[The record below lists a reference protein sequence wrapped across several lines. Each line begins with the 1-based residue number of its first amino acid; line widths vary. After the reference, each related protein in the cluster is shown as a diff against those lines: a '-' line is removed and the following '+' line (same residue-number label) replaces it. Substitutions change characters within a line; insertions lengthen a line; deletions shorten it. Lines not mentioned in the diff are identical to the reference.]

1 MLEGVAWAR
10 QVDGGLWETLGG
22 HTLPLLKDLG
32 FSQRKGLQGPG
43 WVVPGLRGDV
53 ICWVSQAGTRLS

>member
-1 MLEGVAWAR
+1 MLGGVAWAR

-32 FSQRKGLQGPG
+32 VFSEERTPG
-43 WVVPGLRGDV
+43 SRVGGARPLG
-53 ICWVSQAGTRLS
+53 